1 MQRFSIP
8 FRRSIR
14 SILCSALVVSLALPG
29 FGGVPAQKHK
39 KKTLK
44 KTSSSKQAANGP
56 VVPVGTQMKIRLE
69 DTIDSNRSREGDRF
83 TATILTPNRFADG
96 KLEGHLAQIK
106 ESGKFEGR
114 TAIDLVFDRITF
126 REGGSRRIGG
136 QVVRIYGESSVKEVD
151 EEGSIKGGKRS
162 SSTVKRTAGGAA
174 AGAIIGAIAG
184 GGKGAA
190 IGAGIGAGVGAGSQV
205 IRGSDKV
212 RLESGTEMLIR
223 TTR

>member
-1 MQRFSIP
+1 MRRVSIA

-14 SILCSALVVSLALPG
+14 SILCTALVLSLAVPG
-29 FGGVPAQKHK
+29 FSAFPAPTQKK
-39 KKTLK
+39 SLK
-44 KTSSSKQAANGP
+44 KTSSSRNAGSGP

-69 DTIDSNRSREGDRF
+69 DTIDSNKSREGDRF

-106 ESGKFEGR
+106 ESGRFKGR
-114 TAIDLVFDRITF
+114 TAIDLVFDRINF
-126 REGGSRRIGG
+126 RGGGSRRIGG
-136 QVVRIYGESSVKEVD
+136 QVVRIYGENSVKEVD

-212 RLESGTEMLIR
+212 RLESGTELLIR